1 MTIDITAI
9 DHKTTAHSIY
19 QSHWGGCAPP
29 DPPAFSWGG
38 GLRPPPQTPP
48 PEFHEGQA
56 PQTPH
61 TENIGLT

>member
-1 MTIDITAI
+1 M
-9 DHKTTAHSIY
+9 Y
-19 QSHWGGCAPP
+19 QSSWGGCAPP
-29 DPPAFSWGG
+29 DPLHSLGG
-38 GLRPPPQTPP
+38 RASPSPPDPP